1 MESRREREN
10 EPVAIL
16 VGRWVENDV
25 ALHGTLPPFI
35 SEEKFWKEMKVN
47 VSLPTVHDP
56 LVAHWRTVIT
66 EQVCAS
72 AEAAHMKI
80 PRKQSF
86 ASFCRRASPPLA
98 MKLLIAPARN
108 SATRS
113 KHLILKEIHI
123 IQSGNSEDFWN
134 FQKC

>member
-47 VSLPTVHDP
+47 VSLPMVHGP
-56 LVAHWRTVIT
+56 VGRSLENRHHGAGVSERGRQHTLKSPGNRVLLV
-66 EQVCAS
+66 
-72 AEAAHMKI
+72 
-80 PRKQSF
+80 F
-86 ASFCRRASPPLA
+86 AGALFLLSP
-98 MKLLIAPARN
+98 
-108 SATRS
+108 
-113 KHLILKEIHI
+113 
-123 IQSGNSEDFWN
+123 
-134 FQKC
+134 